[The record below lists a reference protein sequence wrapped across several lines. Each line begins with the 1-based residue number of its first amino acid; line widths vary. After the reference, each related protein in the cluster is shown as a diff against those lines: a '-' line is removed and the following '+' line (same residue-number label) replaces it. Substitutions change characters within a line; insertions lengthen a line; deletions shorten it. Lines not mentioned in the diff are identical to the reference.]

1 MSRLGASANC
11 AALLEA
17 FAAKYWTSLRRLERH
32 SSLLAAMGTGSASF
46 DLLIR
51 VRRRRSDRSCPLC
64 FAGFAALGL
73 VLELL
78 VVKEEL
84 FARREEKLRAA
95 VYALQQPVLE
105 FHETPPFSREL
116 AQIPLPRGYRARFD
130 SRDLFP
136 TSGSALHSL
145 RNGPHQ
151 NSVRLRSLVQMRRAA
166 SLGGPL

>member
-1 MSRLGASANC
+1 
-11 AALLEA
+11 
-17 FAAKYWTSLRRLERH
+17 
-32 SSLLAAMGTGSASF
+32 MGTGSASF

-51 VRRRRSDRSCPLC
+51 VRRSRSDSRCPL
-64 FAGFAALGL
+64 GFARLAAFGL

-78 VVKEEL
+78 VVEEEL

-105 FHETPPFSREL
+105 FHEKPPFSREI
-116 AQIPLPRGYRARFD
+116 ARIPLPRGYRVKFD

-145 RNGPHQ
+145 RNGVHPKLYD
-151 NSVRLRSLVQMRRAA
+151 SEA
-166 SLGGPL
+166 SSK